1 MEKNKISRIELA
13 REIRKLFVKN
23 RNIQEYSKIDDNFLV
38 DYYFNRYDER
48 NNKSGMK
55 IDENNFNLKIFE
67 EDFKNHLLSEKK
79 LLEEEGVDTSEITK
93 IVSAF
98 SHSYSENS
106 ILEELPF
113 EKDLRIFQNIKTLY
127 LLYTDQTESKFLEY
141 KESSKYRNKIEI
153 EGILIEN
160 SIEMLYKEIVKL
172 IQDGKIS
179 KNNTVLDTTLGFKE
193 IGIVFYRISV
203 EKQIKSINW
212 RETMLPNYKPV
223 DNNKNEFIKGKGQG
237 PRMSL
242 VTKLNLMKEPLE
254 ESNRIY
260 RKINENILK
269 VNCKA
274 VSDLYEVVG
283 IDDLRFFYEEIG
295 KLFNFFKMLE
305 YNEDIENFYSD
316 LNEALKKIFKYKFL
330 SENIS
335 RLREYV
341 KYLARVIY
349 RVESDCIN
357 MKWLKFSN
365 NIFGITENEIKKE
378 KDEKIERNVEDKELD
393 DDEIKRIK
401 EKKAEWENI
410 DFYSDE
416 DDEGKDALELEKS
429 IDMVDYFFYFLLKQA
444 IFEKISN
451 YHLKNILE
459 EYYKKEEIIQ
469 EIIEIKDSLEISEDE
484 KIKLIKNI
492 LFEELTEEY
501 ELEEFE
507 IPDLADKNVGLLKYK
522 GGILDIP
529 FENEGKLEM
538 LKINFKEESFIRRK
552 DKRNE
557 FYISKIEDKIKLNKK
572 IEIEMRLE
580 EILDKNNRGEIILP
594 FKISEKSDIVEIQN
608 EKIVMKSDRKTK
620 LKNIFF
626 NNSDSIINA
635 PIVELFKNIEKNKF
649 EISKEDL
656 EIKFGIKDQKVTKV
670 KDIIFG
676 INQII
681 RRKIE
686 EKFPETEE
694 IEDFI
699 IYENGLKI
707 NLKYR

>member
-1 MEKNKISRIELA
+1 MGKNKISRIELA

-67 EDFKNHLLSEKK
+67 EDFKNHLSNEKK
-79 LLEEEGVDTSEITK
+79 LLEEDGVDTSEITK

-113 EKDLRIFQNIKTLY
+113 EKDLRIFPNIKTLY

-141 KESSKYRNKIEI
+141 KEASKYRDKIKI

-223 DNNKNEFIKGKGQG
+223 DDNKNEFVKGKGQG

-305 YNEDIENFYSD
+305 YSEDIKNFYSD

-341 KYLARVIY
+341 KYLLRVIY
-349 RVESDCIN
+349 RVKSDCIDI
-357 MKWLKFSN
+357 KWLKFSN
-365 NIFGITENEIKKE
+365 NIFGITENEIKRE
-378 KDEKIERNVEDKELD
+378 KDEKIEIGVVGKKLD
-393 DDEIKRIK
+393 DDEIKKIRESDESLK
-401 EKKAEWENI
+401 NI
-410 DFYSDE
+410 DFNSDRDDE
-416 DDEGKDALELEKS
+416 DENDQGLEKN
-429 IDMVDYFFYFLLKQA
+429 IDMVDYFLYLLLKQA

-451 YHLKNILE
+451 YHLKSILE
-459 EYYKKEEIIQ
+459 EYYEEEMIQ
-469 EIIEIKDSLEISEDE
+469 EIIGVRDSVDISEDE

-492 LFEELTEEY
+492 LFEEFTEEY
-501 ELEEFE
+501 ELEELE

-522 GGILDIP
+522 GGTLDIP
-529 FENEGKLEM
+529 FEDEGKLEI
-538 LKINFKEESFIRRK
+538 LKINFKEEYFIRKR
-552 DKRNE
+552 DKRQE
-557 FYISKIEDKIKLNKK
+557 FDISKVENKIKLNKK
-572 IEIEMRLE
+572 IEIKMKLE
-580 EILDKNNRGEIILP
+580 EILDKNNKDEIKFP

-608 EKIVMKSDRKTK
+608 GKIVTKSDRKTK
-620 LKNIFF
+620 VKNIFF
-626 NNSDSIINA
+626 NNSDSIINI

-649 EISKEDL
+649 EISKKDL
-656 EIKFGIKDQKVTKV
+656 EYKFGIKDQKVTKV

-686 EKFPETEE
+686 EKYPKKDD

>member
-48 NNKSGMK
+48 NNKLGMK

-67 EDFKNHLLSEKK
+67 EDFKNHLSNEKK
-79 LLEEEGVDTSEITK
+79 LLEEEGVDTSEIRK

-113 EKDLRIFQNIKTLY
+113 EKDLRIFPNIKTLY

-141 KESSKYRNKIEI
+141 KESSKYRDKIKI

-223 DNNKNEFIKGKGQG
+223 DDNKNEFIKGKGQG

-349 RVESDCIN
+349 RVESDYIDI
-357 MKWLKFSN
+357 KWLKFSN
-365 NIFGITENEIKKE
+365 NIFGITENEIKRE
-378 KDEKIERNVEDKELD
+378 KDEKIEIGAVGKKLD
-393 DDEIKRIK
+393 DDEIKKIRESDK
-401 EKKAEWENI
+401 SLKNI
-410 DFYSDE
+410 DFNSNKNDE
-416 DDEGKDALELEKS
+416 DENDQGLEKN
-429 IDMVDYFFYFLLKQA
+429 IDMVDYFLYLLLKQA

-451 YHLKNILE
+451 YHLKSILE
-459 EYYKKEEIIQ
+459 EYYEEEMIQ
-469 EIIEIKDSLEISEDE
+469 EIIGVRDSVDISEDE
-484 KIKLIKNI
+484 KIKLIKNV
-492 LFEELTEEY
+492 LFEEFTEEY
-501 ELEEFE
+501 ELEELE

-529 FENEGKLEM
+529 FEDEGKLEI
-538 LKINFKEESFIRRK
+538 LKINFKEEYFIRKR
-552 DKRNE
+552 DKRQE
-557 FYISKIEDKIKLNKK
+557 FDISKVENRIKLNKK
-572 IEIEMRLE
+572 IEIKMKLE
-580 EILDKNNRGEIILP
+580 EILDKNNKDEINFP

-608 EKIVMKSDRKTK
+608 GKIVTKSDRKTK
-620 LKNIFF
+620 VKNIFF
-626 NNSDSIINA
+626 NNSDSIINV

-649 EISKEDL
+649 EISKKDL
-656 EIKFGIKDQKVTKV
+656 EYKFGIKDQKVTKL

-686 EKFPETEE
+686 EKYPKKADV
-694 IEDFI
+694 EDFI

>member
-67 EDFKNHLLSEKK
+67 EDFKNHLSNEKK
-79 LLEEEGVDTSEITK
+79 LLEEDGVDTSEITK

-113 EKDLRIFQNIKTLY
+113 EKDLRIFPNIKTLY

-141 KESSKYRNKIEI
+141 KEASKYRDKIKI

-223 DNNKNEFIKGKGQG
+223 DDNKNEFVKGKGQG

-305 YNEDIENFYSD
+305 YSEDIKNFYSD

-341 KYLARVIY
+341 KYLLRVIY
-349 RVESDCIN
+349 RVKSDCIDI
-357 MKWLKFSN
+357 KWLKFSN
-365 NIFGITENEIKKE
+365 NIFGITENEIKRE
-378 KDEKIERNVEDKELD
+378 KDEKIEIGAVGKKLD
-393 DDEIKRIK
+393 DDEIKKIRESDESLK
-401 EKKAEWENI
+401 NI
-410 DFYSDE
+410 DFNSDRDDE
-416 DDEGKDALELEKS
+416 DENDQGLEKN
-429 IDMVDYFFYFLLKQA
+429 IDMVDYFLYLLLKQA

-451 YHLKNILE
+451 YHLKSILE
-459 EYYKKEEIIQ
+459 EYYEEEMIQ
-469 EIIEIKDSLEISEDE
+469 EIIGVRDSVDISEDE

-492 LFEELTEEY
+492 LFEEFTEEY
-501 ELEEFE
+501 ELEELE

-522 GGILDIP
+522 GGTLDIP
-529 FENEGKLEM
+529 FEDEGKLEI
-538 LKINFKEESFIRRK
+538 LKINFKEEYFIRKR
-552 DKRNE
+552 DKRQE
-557 FYISKIEDKIKLNKK
+557 FDISKVENKIKLNKK
-572 IEIEMRLE
+572 IEIKMKLE
-580 EILDKNNRGEIILP
+580 EILDKNNKDEIKFP

-608 EKIVMKSDRKTK
+608 GKIVTKSDRKTK
-620 LKNIFF
+620 VKNIFF
-626 NNSDSIINA
+626 NNSDSIINI

-649 EISKEDL
+649 EISKKDL
-656 EIKFGIKDQKVTKV
+656 EYKFGIKDQKVTKV

-686 EKFPETEE
+686 EKYPKKDD

>member
-67 EDFKNHLLSEKK
+67 EDFKNHLSNEKK
-79 LLEEEGVDTSEITK
+79 LLEENGVDTSEITK

-113 EKDLRIFQNIKTLY
+113 EKDLRIFPNIKTLY

-141 KESSKYRNKIEI
+141 KKSSKYRDKIEI

-160 SIEMLYKEIVKL
+160 SIEMLYKKIVKL

-223 DNNKNEFIKGKGQG
+223 DDNKNEFIKGKGQG

-305 YNEDIENFYSD
+305 YSEDIENFYSD

-341 KYLARVIY
+341 KYLARIIY
-349 RVESDCIN
+349 RVESDYIDI
-357 MKWLKFSN
+357 KWLKFSN
-365 NIFGITENEIKKE
+365 NIFGITENEIRRE
-378 KDEKIERNVEDKELD
+378 KDEKIEIGAVGKKLD
-393 DDEIKRIK
+393 DDEIKKIRESDK
-401 EKKAEWENI
+401 SLKNI
-410 DFYSDE
+410 DFNSNKNDE
-416 DDEGKDALELEKS
+416 DENDQGLEKN
-429 IDMVDYFFYFLLKQA
+429 IDMVDYFLYLLLKQA

-451 YHLKNILE
+451 YHLKNTLE
-459 EYYKKEEIIQ
+459 EYYEEEMIQ
-469 EIIEIKDSLEISEDE
+469 EIIEIKDSVDISEDE
-484 KIKLIKNI
+484 KIKLIKNV
-492 LFEELTEEY
+492 LFEEFTEEY

-529 FENEGKLEM
+529 FEDEGKLEI
-538 LKINFKEESFIRRK
+538 LKINFKEEYFIRKR
-552 DKRNE
+552 DKRQE
-557 FYISKIEDKIKLNKK
+557 FDISKVENRIKLNKK
-572 IEIEMRLE
+572 IEIKMKLE
-580 EILDKNNRGEIILP
+580 EIFDKNNKDEVKFP

-608 EKIVMKSDRKTK
+608 GKIVTKSDRKTK
-620 LKNIFF
+620 VKNIFF
-626 NNSDSIINA
+626 NNSDSIINV

-649 EISKEDL
+649 EISKKDL
-656 EIKFGIKDQKVTKV
+656 EYKFGIKDQKVTKL
-670 KDIIFG
+670 KDIISG

-686 EKFPETEE
+686 KKYPKKDD

>member
-67 EDFKNHLLSEKK
+67 EDFKNHLSNEKK
-79 LLEEEGVDTSEITK
+79 LLEEDGVDTSEITK

-113 EKDLRIFQNIKTLY
+113 EKDLRIFPNIKALY

-141 KESSKYRNKIEI
+141 KEASKYRDKIKI

-223 DNNKNEFIKGKGQG
+223 DDNKNEFIKGKGQG

-305 YNEDIENFYSD
+305 YSEDIENFYSD

-341 KYLARVIY
+341 KYLLRVIY
-349 RVESDCIN
+349 RVKSDCIDI
-357 MKWLKFSN
+357 KWLKFSN
-365 NIFGITENEIKKE
+365 NIFGITENEIKRE
-378 KDEKIERNVEDKELD
+378 KDEKIEIRVVGKKLD
-393 DDEIKRIK
+393 DDEIKKIRESDESLK
-401 EKKAEWENI
+401 NI
-410 DFYSDE
+410 DFNSDRDDE
-416 DDEGKDALELEKS
+416 DENDQGLEKN
-429 IDMVDYFFYFLLKQA
+429 IDMVDYFLYLLLKQA

-451 YHLKNILE
+451 YHLKSILE
-459 EYYKKEEIIQ
+459 EYYEEEMIQ
-469 EIIEIKDSLEISEDE
+469 EIIGVRDSVDISEDE

-492 LFEELTEEY
+492 LFEEFTEEY
-501 ELEEFE
+501 ELEELE

-522 GGILDIP
+522 GGTLDIP
-529 FENEGKLEM
+529 FEDEGKLEI
-538 LKINFKEESFIRRK
+538 LKINFKEEYFIRKR
-552 DKRNE
+552 DKRQE
-557 FYISKIEDKIKLNKK
+557 FDISKVENRIKLNKK
-572 IEIEMRLE
+572 IEIKMKLE
-580 EILDKNNRGEIILP
+580 EILDKNNKDEIKFP

-608 EKIVMKSDRKTK
+608 GKIVTKSDRKTK
-620 LKNIFF
+620 VKNIFF
-626 NNSDSIINA
+626 NNSDSIINV

-649 EISKEDL
+649 EISKKDL
-656 EIKFGIKDQKVTKV
+656 EYKFGIKDQKVTKV

-686 EKFPETEE
+686 EKYPKKDD

>member
-67 EDFKNHLLSEKK
+67 EDFKNHLSNEKK
-79 LLEEEGVDTSEITK
+79 LLEEDGVDTSEITK

-113 EKDLRIFQNIKTLY
+113 EKDLRIFPNIKTLY

-141 KESSKYRNKIEI
+141 KEASKYRDKIKI

-223 DNNKNEFIKGKGQG
+223 DDNKNEFIKGKGQG

-341 KYLARVIY
+341 KYLLRVIY
-349 RVESDCIN
+349 RVKSDCID

-378 KDEKIERNVEDKELD
+378 KDEKIEIGAVGKKLD
-393 DDEIKRIK
+393 DDEIKKIRESDK
-401 EKKAEWENI
+401 SLKNI
-410 DFYSDE
+410 DFNSNKNDE
-416 DDEGKDALELEKS
+416 DENDQGLEKN
-429 IDMVDYFFYFLLKQA
+429 IDMVDYFLYLLLKQA

-451 YHLKNILE
+451 YHLKSILK
-459 EYYKKEEIIQ
+459 EYYEEEKIQ
-469 EIIEIKDSLEISEDE
+469 EIIEIKDLVDISEDE
-484 KIKLIKNI
+484 KIKLIKNV
-492 LFEELTEEY
+492 LFEEFTEEY
-501 ELEEFE
+501 ELEELE

-529 FENEGKLEM
+529 FEDEGKLEI
-538 LKINFKEESFIRRK
+538 LKINFKEEYFIRKR
-552 DKRNE
+552 DKRQE
-557 FYISKIEDKIKLNKK
+557 FDISKVENRIKLNKK
-572 IEIEMRLE
+572 IEIKMKLE
-580 EILDKNNRGEIILP
+580 EILDKNNKDEINFP

-608 EKIVMKSDRKTK
+608 GKIVTKSDRKTK
-620 LKNIFF
+620 VKNIFF
-626 NNSDSIINA
+626 NNSDSIINV

-649 EISKEDL
+649 EISKKDL
-656 EIKFGIKDQKVTKV
+656 EYKFGIKDQKVTKL

-686 EKFPETEE
+686 EKYPKKADV
-694 IEDFI
+694 EDFI

>member
-67 EDFKNHLLSEKK
+67 EDFKNHLSNEKK
-79 LLEEEGVDTSEITK
+79 LLEEDGVDTSEITK

-113 EKDLRIFQNIKTLY
+113 EKDLRIFPNIKTLY

-141 KESSKYRNKIEI
+141 KEASKYRDKIKI

-223 DNNKNEFIKGKGQG
+223 DDNKNEFVKGKGQG

-305 YNEDIENFYSD
+305 YSEDIENFYSD

-341 KYLARVIY
+341 KYLLRVIY
-349 RVESDCIN
+349 RVKSDCIDI
-357 MKWLKFSN
+357 KWLKFSN
-365 NIFGITENEIKKE
+365 NIFGITENEIKRE
-378 KDEKIERNVEDKELD
+378 KDEKIEIGVVGKKLD
-393 DDEIKRIK
+393 DDEIKKIRESDESLK
-401 EKKAEWENI
+401 NI
-410 DFYSDE
+410 DFNSDRDDE
-416 DDEGKDALELEKS
+416 DENDQGLEKN
-429 IDMVDYFFYFLLKQA
+429 IDMVDYFLYLLLKQA

-451 YHLKNILE
+451 YHLKSILE
-459 EYYKKEEIIQ
+459 EYYEEEMIQ
-469 EIIEIKDSLEISEDE
+469 EIIGVRDSVDISEDE

-492 LFEELTEEY
+492 LFEEFTEEY
-501 ELEEFE
+501 ELEELE

-529 FENEGKLEM
+529 FEDEGKLEI
-538 LKINFKEESFIRRK
+538 LKINFKEEYFIRKR
-552 DKRNE
+552 DKRQE
-557 FYISKIEDKIKLNKK
+557 FDISKVENRIKLNKK
-572 IEIEMRLE
+572 IEIKMKLE
-580 EILDKNNRGEIILP
+580 EILDKNNKDEIKFP
-594 FKISEKSDIVEIQN
+594 FKISEKSDIVEIKN
-608 EKIVMKSDRKTK
+608 GKIVTKSDRKTK
-620 LKNIFF
+620 VKNIFF
-626 NNSDSIINA
+626 NNSDSIINV

-649 EISKEDL
+649 EISKKDL
-656 EIKFGIKDQKVTKV
+656 EYKFGIKDQKVTKL

-686 EKFPETEE
+686 EKYPKKDD

>member
-67 EDFKNHLLSEKK
+67 EDFKNHLSNEKK

-113 EKDLRIFQNIKTLY
+113 EKDLRIFPNIKTLY

-141 KESSKYRNKIEI
+141 KESSKYRDKIEI

-223 DNNKNEFIKGKGQG
+223 DDNKNEFIKGKGQG

-349 RVESDCIN
+349 RVESDYIDI
-357 MKWLKFSN
+357 KWLKFSN
-365 NIFGITENEIKKE
+365 NIFGITENEIKRE
-378 KDEKIERNVEDKELD
+378 KDEKIEIGAVGKKLD
-393 DDEIKRIK
+393 DDEIKKIRESDESLK
-401 EKKAEWENI
+401 NI
-410 DFYSDE
+410 DFNSDRDDE
-416 DDEGKDALELEKS
+416 DENDQGLEKN
-429 IDMVDYFFYFLLKQA
+429 IDMVDYFLYLLLKQA

-451 YHLKNILE
+451 YHLKSILE
-459 EYYKKEEIIQ
+459 EYYEEEKIQ
-469 EIIEIKDSLEISEDE
+469 EIIEIKDSVDISEDE
-484 KIKLIKNI
+484 KIKLIKNV
-492 LFEELTEEY
+492 LFEEFTEEY
-501 ELEEFE
+501 ELEELE

-529 FENEGKLEM
+529 FEDEGKLET
-538 LKINFKEESFIRRK
+538 LKINFKEEYFIRKR
-552 DKRNE
+552 DKRQE
-557 FYISKIEDKIKLNKK
+557 FDISKVENRIKLNKK
-572 IEIEMRLE
+572 IEIKMKLE
-580 EILDKNNRGEIILP
+580 EILDKNNKDEINFP

-608 EKIVMKSDRKTK
+608 GKIVTKSDRKTK
-620 LKNIFF
+620 VKNIFF
-626 NNSDSIINA
+626 NNSDSIINV

-649 EISKEDL
+649 EISKKDL
-656 EIKFGIKDQKVTKV
+656 EYKFGIKDQKVTKL

-686 EKFPETEE
+686 EKYPKKDN

>member
-113 EKDLRIFQNIKTLY
+113 EKDLRIFPNIKTLY

-141 KESSKYRNKIEI
+141 KESSKYRDKIEI

-223 DNNKNEFIKGKGQG
+223 DDNKNEFIKGKGQG

-349 RVESDCIN
+349 RVESDYIDI
-357 MKWLKFSN
+357 KWLKFSN
-365 NIFGITENEIKKE
+365 NIFGITENEIKRE
-378 KDEKIERNVEDKELD
+378 KDEKIEIGAVGKKLD
-393 DDEIKRIK
+393 DDEIKKIRESDK
-401 EKKAEWENI
+401 SLKNI
-410 DFYSDE
+410 DFNSNKNDE
-416 DDEGKDALELEKS
+416 DENDQGLEKN
-429 IDMVDYFFYFLLKQA
+429 IDMVDYFLYLLLKQA

-459 EYYKKEEIIQ
+459 EYYEEEMIQ
-469 EIIEIKDSLEISEDE
+469 EIIEIKDLVDISEDE
-484 KIKLIKNI
+484 KIKLIKNV
-492 LFEELTEEY
+492 LFEEFTEEY
-501 ELEEFE
+501 ELEELE

-529 FENEGKLEM
+529 FEDEGKLEI
-538 LKINFKEESFIRRK
+538 LKINFKEEYFIRKR
-552 DKRNE
+552 DKRQE
-557 FYISKIEDKIKLNKK
+557 FDISKVENRIKLNKK
-572 IEIEMRLE
+572 IEIKMKLE
-580 EILDKNNRGEIILP
+580 EILDKNNKDEINFP

-608 EKIVMKSDRKTK
+608 GKIVTKSDRKTK
-620 LKNIFF
+620 VKNIFF
-626 NNSDSIINA
+626 NNSDSIINV
-635 PIVELFKNIEKNKF
+635 PMVELFKNIEKNKF

>member
-67 EDFKNHLLSEKK
+67 EDFKNHLSNEKK
-79 LLEEEGVDTSEITK
+79 LLEEDGVDTSEITK

-113 EKDLRIFQNIKTLY
+113 EKDLRIFPNIKTLY

-141 KESSKYRNKIEI
+141 KEASKYRDKIKI

-283 IDDLRFFYEEIG
+283 IDDLKFFYEEIG

-305 YNEDIENFYSD
+305 YSEDIENFYSD

-335 RLREYV
+335 RLREYI
-341 KYLARVIY
+341 KYLLRIVY
-349 RVESDCIN
+349 RVKNDNIN
-357 MKWLKFSN
+357 WIKFSK
-365 NIFGITENEIKKE
+365 NIFGITENEIINDEEE
-378 KDEKIERNVEDKELD
+378 KAKRVIERKRKETSDLDLNYEDYEIE
-393 DDEIKRIK
+393 DEEI
-401 EKKAEWENI
+401 
-410 DFYSDE
+410 
-416 DDEGKDALELEKS
+416 S
-429 IDMVDYFFYFLLKQA
+429 IDGLDYFFYLLLKQA
-444 IFEKISN
+444 VFEKVSSYYLEN
-451 YHLKNILE
+451 VKNILKDYYE
-459 EYYKKEEIIQ
+459 EEQVQKIIS
-469 EIIEIKDSLEISEDE
+469 IINSKDKSVNV
-484 KIKLIKNI
+484 KNKLIKNI
-492 LFEELTEEY
+492 LFDEFSVEY
-501 ELEEFE
+501 ELKEFE
-507 IPDLADKNVGLLKYK
+507 IPDLADMNIGLIRYK

-529 FENEGKLEM
+529 FENEGKEDLV
-538 LKINFKEESFIRRK
+538 KINFKEEYFIR
-552 DKRNE
+552 KRAKQEEFDISNE
-557 FYISKIEDKIKLNKK
+557 KNRIKLNKK
-572 IEIEMRLE
+572 IKVDFTLETICDKYDNNEI
-580 EILDKNNRGEIILP
+580 KLP
-594 FKISEKSDIVEIQN
+594 FRISEKSDIVEIQN
-608 EKIVMKSDRKTK
+608 KIKKVVTKTDRKTQTEK
-620 LKNIFF
+620 IFF
-626 NNSDSIINA
+626 NNSYGKVNT
-635 PIVELFKNIEKNKF
+635 PIVELFNNIEKNKF
-649 EISKEDL
+649 EISKKDMQEKFNIKNQSITKL
-656 EIKFGIKDQKVTKV
+656 KEIIT
-670 KDIIFG
+670 G
-676 INQII
+676 INQVI
-681 RRKIE
+681 RKKIE
-686 EKFPETEE
+686 EKFPEVGEV
-694 IEDFI
+694 EDFI

>member
-113 EKDLRIFQNIKTLY
+113 EKDLRIFPNIKTLY

-141 KESSKYRNKIEI
+141 KESSKYRDKIEI

-223 DNNKNEFIKGKGQG
+223 DDNKNEFVKGKGQG

-316 LNEALKKIFKYKFL
+316 LNEVLKKIFKYKFL

-341 KYLARVIY
+341 KYLLRVIY
-349 RVESDCIN
+349 RVESDCIDI
-357 MKWLKFSN
+357 KWLKFSN
-365 NIFGITENEIKKE
+365 NIFGITENEIKRE
-378 KDEKIERNVEDKELD
+378 KDEKIEIGAVGKKLD
-393 DDEIKRIK
+393 DDEIKKIRESDK
-401 EKKAEWENI
+401 SLKNI
-410 DFYSDE
+410 DFNSNKNDE
-416 DDEGKDALELEKS
+416 DENDQGLEKN
-429 IDMVDYFFYFLLKQA
+429 IDMVDYFLYLLLKQA

-451 YHLKNILE
+451 YHLKSILE
-459 EYYKKEEIIQ
+459 EYYKEEMIQ
-469 EIIEIKDSLEISEDE
+469 EIIEIKDLVDISEDE
-484 KIKLIKNI
+484 KIKLVKNV
-492 LFEELTEEY
+492 LFEEFTEEY
-501 ELEEFE
+501 ELEELE

-529 FENEGKLEM
+529 FEDEGKLEI
-538 LKINFKEESFIRRK
+538 LKINFKEEYFIRKR
-552 DKRNE
+552 DKRQE
-557 FYISKIEDKIKLNKK
+557 FDISKVENRIKLNKK
-572 IEIEMRLE
+572 IEIKMKLE
-580 EILDKNNRGEIILP
+580 EILDKNNKDEIKFP

-608 EKIVMKSDRKTK
+608 GNIVTKSDRKTK
-620 LKNIFF
+620 VKNIFF
-626 NNSDSIINA
+626 NNSDSIINV

-649 EISKEDL
+649 EISKKDL
-656 EIKFGIKDQKVTKV
+656 EYKFGIKDQKVTKL
-670 KDIIFG
+670 KDVIFG

-686 EKFPETEE
+686 EKYPKKDD

>member
-48 NNKSGMK
+48 NNKLGMK

-67 EDFKNHLLSEKK
+67 EDFKNHLSNEKK

-113 EKDLRIFQNIKTLY
+113 EKDLRIFPNIKELY
-127 LLYTDQTESKFLEY
+127 LLYTEQTKSKFLEY
-141 KESSKYRNKIEI
+141 EKASKYRNKVKI
-153 EGILIEN
+153 EGILIDTN
-160 SIEMLYKEIVKL
+160 IQILHRKVVQL

-223 DNNKNEFIKGKGQG
+223 DDNKNEFMKGKGQV
-237 PRMSL
+237 PRMRL

-305 YNEDIENFYSD
+305 YSEDIENFYSD

-335 RLREYV
+335 RLREYI
-341 KYLARVIY
+341 KYLLRIVY
-349 RVESDCIN
+349 RVKNDNIN
-357 MKWLKFSN
+357 WIKFSK
-365 NIFGITENEIKKE
+365 NIFGITENEIINDEEE
-378 KDEKIERNVEDKELD
+378 KAKRVIERKRKETSDLDLNYEDYEIE
-393 DDEIKRIK
+393 DEEI
-401 EKKAEWENI
+401 
-410 DFYSDE
+410 
-416 DDEGKDALELEKS
+416 S
-429 IDMVDYFFYFLLKQA
+429 IDGLDYFFYLLLKQA
-444 IFEKISN
+444 VFEKVSSYYLEN
-451 YHLKNILE
+451 VKNILKDYYE
-459 EYYKKEEIIQ
+459 EEQVQKIIS
-469 EIIEIKDSLEISEDE
+469 IINSKDKSVNV
-484 KIKLIKNI
+484 KNKLIKNI
-492 LFEELTEEY
+492 LFDEFSVEY
-501 ELEEFE
+501 ELKEFE
-507 IPDLADKNVGLLKYK
+507 IPDLADMNIGLIRYK

-529 FENEGKLEM
+529 FENEGKEDLV
-538 LKINFKEESFIRRK
+538 KINFKEEYFIR
-552 DKRNE
+552 KRAKQEEFDISNE
-557 FYISKIEDKIKLNKK
+557 KNRIKLNKK
-572 IEIEMRLE
+572 IKVDFTLETICDKYDNNEI
-580 EILDKNNRGEIILP
+580 KLP
-594 FKISEKSDIVEIQN
+594 FRISEKSDIVEIQN
-608 EKIVMKSDRKTK
+608 KIKKVVTKTDRKTQTEK
-620 LKNIFF
+620 IFF
-626 NNSDSIINA
+626 NNSYGKVNT
-635 PIVELFKNIEKNKF
+635 PIVELFNNIEKNKF
-649 EISKEDL
+649 EISKKDMQEKFNIKNQSITKL
-656 EIKFGIKDQKVTKV
+656 KEIIT
-670 KDIIFG
+670 G
-676 INQII
+676 INQVI
-681 RRKIE
+681 RKKIE
-686 EKFPETEE
+686 EKFPEVGEV
-694 IEDFI
+694 EDFI

>member
-67 EDFKNHLLSEKK
+67 EDFKNHLSNEKK
-79 LLEEEGVDTSEITK
+79 LLEEDGVDTSEITK

-113 EKDLRIFQNIKTLY
+113 EKDLRIFPNIKTLY

-141 KESSKYRNKIEI
+141 KESSKYRDKIEI

-223 DNNKNEFIKGKGQG
+223 DDNKNEFIKGKGQG

-349 RVESDCIN
+349 RVESDYIDI
-357 MKWLKFSN
+357 KWLKFSN
-365 NIFGITENEIKKE
+365 NIFGITENEIKRE
-378 KDEKIERNVEDKELD
+378 KDEKIEIGAVGKKLD
-393 DDEIKRIK
+393 DDEIKKIRESDK
-401 EKKAEWENI
+401 SLKNI
-410 DFYSDE
+410 DFNSNKNDE
-416 DDEGKDALELEKS
+416 DENDQGLEKN
-429 IDMVDYFFYFLLKQA
+429 IDMVDYFLYLLLKQA

-451 YHLKNILE
+451 YHLKSILE
-459 EYYKKEEIIQ
+459 EYYEEEMIQ
-469 EIIEIKDSLEISEDE
+469 EIIEIKDSIDISEDE
-484 KIKLIKNI
+484 KIKLIKNV
-492 LFEELTEEY
+492 LFEEFTEEY
-501 ELEEFE
+501 ELEELE

-529 FENEGKLEM
+529 FEDEGKLEI
-538 LKINFKEESFIRRK
+538 LKINFKEEYFIRKR
-552 DKRNE
+552 DKRQE
-557 FYISKIEDKIKLNKK
+557 FDISKVENRIKLNKK
-572 IEIEMRLE
+572 IEIKMKLE
-580 EILDKNNRGEIILP
+580 EILDKNNKDEINFP

-608 EKIVMKSDRKTK
+608 GKIVTKSDRKTK
-620 LKNIFF
+620 VKNIFF
-626 NNSDSIINA
+626 NNSDSTINV

-649 EISKEDL
+649 EISKKDL
-656 EIKFGIKDQKVTKV
+656 EYKFGIKDQKVTKL

-686 EKFPETEE
+686 EKYPKKDDV
-694 IEDFI
+694 EDFI

>member
-67 EDFKNHLLSEKK
+67 EDFKNHLSNEKK
-79 LLEEEGVDTSEITK
+79 LLEEDGVDTSEITK

-113 EKDLRIFQNIKTLY
+113 EKDLRIFPNIKTLY
-127 LLYTDQTESKFLEY
+127 LLCTDQTESKFLEY
-141 KESSKYRNKIEI
+141 KEASKYRDKIKI

-223 DNNKNEFIKGKGQG
+223 DDNKNEFVKGKGQG

-305 YNEDIENFYSD
+305 YSEDIENFYSD

-341 KYLARVIY
+341 KYLLRVIY
-349 RVESDCIN
+349 RVKSDCIDI
-357 MKWLKFSN
+357 KWLKFSN
-365 NIFGITENEIKKE
+365 NIFGITENEIKRE
-378 KDEKIERNVEDKELD
+378 KDEKIEIGVVGKKLD
-393 DDEIKRIK
+393 DDEIKKIRESDESLK
-401 EKKAEWENI
+401 NI
-410 DFYSDE
+410 DFNSDRDDE
-416 DDEGKDALELEKS
+416 DENDQGLEKN
-429 IDMVDYFFYFLLKQA
+429 IDMVDYFLYLLLKQA

-451 YHLKNILE
+451 YHLKSILE
-459 EYYKKEEIIQ
+459 EYYEEEMIQ
-469 EIIEIKDSLEISEDE
+469 EIIGVRDSVDISEDE

-492 LFEELTEEY
+492 LFEEFTEEY
-501 ELEEFE
+501 ELEELE

-529 FENEGKLEM
+529 FEDEGKLEI
-538 LKINFKEESFIRRK
+538 LKINFKEEYFIRKR
-552 DKRNE
+552 DKRQE
-557 FYISKIEDKIKLNKK
+557 FDISKVENRIKLNKK
-572 IEIEMRLE
+572 IEIKMKLE
-580 EILDKNNRGEIILP
+580 EILDKNNKDEINFP

-608 EKIVMKSDRKTK
+608 GKIVTKSDRKTK
-620 LKNIFF
+620 VKNIFF
-626 NNSDSIINA
+626 NNSDSIINV

-649 EISKEDL
+649 EISKKDL
-656 EIKFGIKDQKVTKV
+656 EYKFGIKDQKVTKL

-686 EKFPETEE
+686 EKYPKKDDV
-694 IEDFI
+694 EDFI

>member
-67 EDFKNHLLSEKK
+67 EDFKNHLSNEKK
-79 LLEEEGVDTSEITK
+79 LLEEDGVDTSEITK

-113 EKDLRIFQNIKTLY
+113 EKDLRIFPNIKTLY

-141 KESSKYRNKIEI
+141 KEASKYRDKIKI

-223 DNNKNEFIKGKGQG
+223 DDNKNEFIKGKGQG

-341 KYLARVIY
+341 KYLLRVIY
-349 RVESDCIN
+349 RVESDCIDI
-357 MKWLKFSN
+357 KWLKFSN
-365 NIFGITENEIKKE
+365 NIFGITENEIKRE
-378 KDEKIERNVEDKELD
+378 KDEKIEIGAVGKKLD
-393 DDEIKRIK
+393 DDEIKKIRESDESLK
-401 EKKAEWENI
+401 NI
-410 DFYSDE
+410 DFNSDRDDE
-416 DDEGKDALELEKS
+416 DENDQGLEKN
-429 IDMVDYFFYFLLKQA
+429 IDMVDYFLYLLLKQA

-451 YHLKNILE
+451 YHLKSILE
-459 EYYKKEEIIQ
+459 EYYEEEMIQ
-469 EIIEIKDSLEISEDE
+469 EIIGVRDSVDISEDE

-492 LFEELTEEY
+492 LFEEFTEEY
-501 ELEEFE
+501 ELEELE

-529 FENEGKLEM
+529 FEDEGKLEI
-538 LKINFKEESFIRRK
+538 LKINFKEEYFIRKR
-552 DKRNE
+552 DKRQE
-557 FYISKIEDKIKLNKK
+557 FDISKVENRIKLNKK
-572 IEIEMRLE
+572 VEIKMKLE
-580 EILDKNNRGEIILP
+580 EILDKNNKDEINFP

-608 EKIVMKSDRKTK
+608 GKIVTKSDRKTK
-620 LKNIFF
+620 VKNIFF
-626 NNSDSIINA
+626 NNSDSIINV

-649 EISKEDL
+649 EISKKDL
-656 EIKFGIKDQKVTKV
+656 EYKFGIKDQKVTKV

-686 EKFPETEE
+686 EKYPKKDD

>member
-67 EDFKNHLLSEKK
+67 EDFKNHLSNEKK
-79 LLEEEGVDTSEITK
+79 LLEEDGVDTSEITK

-98 SHSYSENS
+98 SHSYSEKS

-113 EKDLRIFQNIKTLY
+113 EKDLRIFPNIKTLY

-141 KESSKYRNKIEI
+141 KEASKYRDKIKI

-223 DNNKNEFIKGKGQG
+223 DDNKNEFIKGKGQG

-305 YNEDIENFYSD
+305 YSEDIENFYSD

-335 RLREYV
+335 RLREYI
-341 KYLARVIY
+341 KYLLRIVY
-349 RVESDCIN
+349 RVKNDNIN
-357 MKWLKFSN
+357 WIKFSK
-365 NIFGITENEIKKE
+365 NIFGITENEIINDEEE
-378 KDEKIERNVEDKELD
+378 KAKRVIERKRKETSDLDLNYEDYEIE
-393 DDEIKRIK
+393 DEEI
-401 EKKAEWENI
+401 
-410 DFYSDE
+410 
-416 DDEGKDALELEKS
+416 S
-429 IDMVDYFFYFLLKQA
+429 IDGLDYFFYLLLKQA
-444 IFEKISN
+444 VFEKVSSYYLEN
-451 YHLKNILE
+451 VKNILKDYYE
-459 EYYKKEEIIQ
+459 EEQVQKIIS
-469 EIIEIKDSLEISEDE
+469 IINSKDKSVNV
-484 KIKLIKNI
+484 KNKLIKNI
-492 LFEELTEEY
+492 LFDEFSVEY
-501 ELEEFE
+501 ELKEFE
-507 IPDLADKNVGLLKYK
+507 IPDLADMNIGLIRYK

-529 FENEGKLEM
+529 FENEGKEDLV
-538 LKINFKEESFIRRK
+538 KINFKEEYFIR
-552 DKRNE
+552 KRAKQEEFDISNE
-557 FYISKIEDKIKLNKK
+557 KNRIKLNKK
-572 IEIEMRLE
+572 IKVDFTLETICDKYDNNEI
-580 EILDKNNRGEIILP
+580 KLP
-594 FKISEKSDIVEIQN
+594 FRISEKSDIVEIQN
-608 EKIVMKSDRKTK
+608 KIKKVVTKTDRKTQTEK
-620 LKNIFF
+620 IFF
-626 NNSDSIINA
+626 NNSYGKVNT
-635 PIVELFKNIEKNKF
+635 PIVELFNNIEKNKF
-649 EISKEDL
+649 EISKKDMQEKFNIKNQSITKL
-656 EIKFGIKDQKVTKV
+656 KEIIT
-670 KDIIFG
+670 G
-676 INQII
+676 INQVI
-681 RRKIE
+681 RKKIE
-686 EKFPETEE
+686 EKFPEVGEV
-694 IEDFI
+694 EDFI

>member
-48 NNKSGMK
+48 NNKLGMK

-67 EDFKNHLLSEKK
+67 EDFKNHLSNEKK

-113 EKDLRIFQNIKTLY
+113 EKDLRIFPNIKTLY

-141 KESSKYRNKIEI
+141 KEASKYRDKIKI

-223 DNNKNEFIKGKGQG
+223 DDNKNEFIKEKGQG

-349 RVESDCIN
+349 RVESDCIDI
-357 MKWLKFSN
+357 KWLKFSN
-365 NIFGITENEIKKE
+365 NIFGITENEIKRE
-378 KDEKIERNVEDKELD
+378 KDEKIEIGVVGKKLD
-393 DDEIKRIK
+393 DDEIKKIRESDESLK
-401 EKKAEWENI
+401 NI
-410 DFYSDE
+410 DFNSDRDDE
-416 DDEGKDALELEKS
+416 DENDQGLEKN
-429 IDMVDYFFYFLLKQA
+429 IDMVDYFLYLLLKQA

-451 YHLKNILE
+451 YHLKSILE
-459 EYYKKEEIIQ
+459 EYYEEEMIQ
-469 EIIEIKDSLEISEDE
+469 EIIGVRDSVDISEDE
-484 KIKLIKNI
+484 KIKLIKNV
-492 LFEELTEEY
+492 LFEEFTEEY
-501 ELEEFE
+501 ELEELE

-529 FENEGKLEM
+529 FEDEGKLEI
-538 LKINFKEESFIRRK
+538 LKINFKEEYFIRKR
-552 DKRNE
+552 DKRQE
-557 FYISKIEDKIKLNKK
+557 FDISKVENRIKLNKK
-572 IEIEMRLE
+572 IEIKMKLE
-580 EILDKNNRGEIILP
+580 EILDKNNKDEINFP

-608 EKIVMKSDRKTK
+608 GKIVTKSDRKTK
-620 LKNIFF
+620 VKNIFF
-626 NNSDSIINA
+626 NNSDSIINV

-649 EISKEDL
+649 EISKKDL
-656 EIKFGIKDQKVTKV
+656 EYKFGIKDQKVTKL

-686 EKFPETEE
+686 EKYPKKDDV
-694 IEDFI
+694 EDFI

>member
-38 DYYFNRYDER
+38 DYYFNRCDER
-48 NNKSGMK
+48 NNKLGMK

-67 EDFKNHLLSEKK
+67 EDFKNHLSNEKK

-113 EKDLRIFQNIKTLY
+113 EKDLRIFPNIKTLY

-141 KESSKYRNKIEI
+141 KESSKYRDKIEI

-223 DNNKNEFIKGKGQG
+223 DDNKNKFIKGKGQG

-305 YNEDIENFYSD
+305 YSEDIENFYSD

-349 RVESDCIN
+349 RVESDYIDI
-357 MKWLKFSN
+357 KWLKFSN

-378 KDEKIERNVEDKELD
+378 KDEKIEIGAVGKKLD
-393 DDEIKRIK
+393 DDEIKKIRESDK
-401 EKKAEWENI
+401 SLKNI
-410 DFYSDE
+410 DFNSNKNDE
-416 DDEGKDALELEKS
+416 DENDQGLEKN
-429 IDMVDYFFYFLLKQA
+429 IDMVDYFLYLLLKQA

-451 YHLKNILE
+451 YHLKSILE
-459 EYYKKEEIIQ
+459 EYYEEEMIQ
-469 EIIEIKDSLEISEDE
+469 EIIGVRDSVDISEDE

-492 LFEELTEEY
+492 LFEEFTEEY
-501 ELEEFE
+501 ELEELE

-529 FENEGKLEM
+529 FEDEGKLEI
-538 LKINFKEESFIRRK
+538 LKINFKEEYFIRKR
-552 DKRNE
+552 DKRQE
-557 FYISKIEDKIKLNKK
+557 FDISKVENRIKLNKK
-572 IEIEMRLE
+572 IEIKMKLE
-580 EILDKNNRGEIILP
+580 EILDKNNKDEINFP

-608 EKIVMKSDRKTK
+608 GKIVTKSDRKTK
-620 LKNIFF
+620 VKNIFF
-626 NNSDSIINA
+626 NNSDSIINV

-649 EISKEDL
+649 EISKKDL
-656 EIKFGIKDQKVTKV
+656 EYKFGIKDQKVTKV

-686 EKFPETEE
+686 EKYPKKDD

>member
-1 MEKNKISRIELA
+1 VEKNKISRIELA

-38 DYYFNRYDER
+38 DYYFNRCDER
-48 NNKSGMK
+48 NNKLGMK

-67 EDFKNHLLSEKK
+67 EDFKNHLSNEKK

-113 EKDLRIFQNIKTLY
+113 EKDLRIFPNIKTLY

-141 KESSKYRNKIEI
+141 KESSKYRDKIEI

-223 DNNKNEFIKGKGQG
+223 DDNKNEFIKGKGQG

-316 LNEALKKIFKYKFL
+316 LNEVLKKIFKYKFL

-349 RVESDCIN
+349 RVESDYIDI
-357 MKWLKFSN
+357 KWLKFSN

-378 KDEKIERNVEDKELD
+378 KDEKIEIGAVGKKLD
-393 DDEIKRIK
+393 DDEIKKIRESDK
-401 EKKAEWENI
+401 SLKNI
-410 DFYSDE
+410 DFNSNKNDE
-416 DDEGKDALELEKS
+416 DENDQGLEKN
-429 IDMVDYFFYFLLKQA
+429 IDMVDYFLYLLLKQA

-451 YHLKNILE
+451 YHLKSILE
-459 EYYKKEEIIQ
+459 EYYEEEMIQ
-469 EIIEIKDSLEISEDE
+469 EIIGVRDSVDISEDE

-572 IEIEMRLE
+572 IEIGMRLE
-580 EILDKNNRGEIILP
+580 EILDKNNKDEIKFP

-608 EKIVMKSDRKTK
+608 GKIVTKSDRKTK

-635 PIVELFKNIEKNKF
+635 PIVELFKNIEKNEF

-686 EKFPETEE
+686 EKFPEIEE

>member
-23 RNIQEYSKIDDNFLV
+23 RNIQEYSKIDDNYLV

-67 EDFKNHLLSEKK
+67 EDFKNHLSNEKK
-79 LLEEEGVDTSEITK
+79 LLEEDGVDASEITK

-113 EKDLRIFQNIKTLY
+113 EKDLRIFPNIKTLY

-141 KESSKYRNKIEI
+141 KEASKYRDKIKI

-223 DNNKNEFIKGKGQG
+223 DDNKNEFVKGKGQG

-305 YNEDIENFYSD
+305 YSEDIENFYSD

-341 KYLARVIY
+341 KYLLRVIY
-349 RVESDCIN
+349 RVKSDCIDI
-357 MKWLKFSN
+357 KWLKFSN
-365 NIFGITENEIKKE
+365 NIFGITENEIKRE
-378 KDEKIERNVEDKELD
+378 KDEKIEIGVVGKKLD
-393 DDEIKRIK
+393 DDEIKKIRESDESLK
-401 EKKAEWENI
+401 NI
-410 DFYSDE
+410 DFNSDRDDE
-416 DDEGKDALELEKS
+416 DENDQGLEKN
-429 IDMVDYFFYFLLKQA
+429 IDMVDYFLYLLLKQA

-451 YHLKNILE
+451 YHLKSILE
-459 EYYKKEEIIQ
+459 EYYEEEMIQ
-469 EIIEIKDSLEISEDE
+469 EIIGVRDSVDISEDE

-492 LFEELTEEY
+492 LFEEFTEEY
-501 ELEEFE
+501 ELEELE

-529 FENEGKLEM
+529 FEDEGKLEI
-538 LKINFKEESFIRRK
+538 LKINFKEEYFIRKR
-552 DKRNE
+552 DKRQE
-557 FYISKIEDKIKLNKK
+557 FDISKVENSIKLNKK
-572 IEIEMRLE
+572 IEIKMKLE
-580 EILDKNNRGEIILP
+580 EILDKNNKDKITFP

-608 EKIVMKSDRKTK
+608 GKIVTKSDRKTK
-620 LKNIFF
+620 VKNIFF
-626 NNSDSIINA
+626 NNSDSIINV

-649 EISKEDL
+649 EISKKDL
-656 EIKFGIKDQKVTKV
+656 EYKFGIKDQKVTKL

-686 EKFPETEE
+686 EKYPKKDD

>member
-113 EKDLRIFQNIKTLY
+113 EKDLRIFPNIKTLY

-141 KESSKYRNKIEI
+141 KESSKYRDKIEI

-223 DNNKNEFIKGKGQG
+223 DDNKNEFIKGKGQG

-349 RVESDCIN
+349 RVESDYIDI
-357 MKWLKFSN
+357 KWLKFSN
-365 NIFGITENEIKKE
+365 NIFGITENEIKRE
-378 KDEKIERNVEDKELD
+378 KDEKIEIGAVGKKLD
-393 DDEIKRIK
+393 DDEIKKIRESDK
-401 EKKAEWENI
+401 SLKNI
-410 DFYSDE
+410 DFNSNKNDE
-416 DDEGKDALELEKS
+416 DENDQGLEKN
-429 IDMVDYFFYFLLKQA
+429 IDMVDYFLYLLLKQA

-459 EYYKKEEIIQ
+459 EYYEEEMIQ
-469 EIIEIKDSLEISEDE
+469 EIIEIKDLVDISEDE
-484 KIKLIKNI
+484 KIKLIKNV
-492 LFEELTEEY
+492 LFEEFTEEY
-501 ELEEFE
+501 ELEELE

-529 FENEGKLEM
+529 FEDEGKLEI
-538 LKINFKEESFIRRK
+538 LKINFKEEYFIRKR
-552 DKRNE
+552 DKRQE
-557 FYISKIEDKIKLNKK
+557 FDISKVENRIKLNKK
-572 IEIEMRLE
+572 IEIKMKLE
-580 EILDKNNRGEIILP
+580 EILDKNNKDEINFP

-608 EKIVMKSDRKTK
+608 GKIVTKSDRKTK
-620 LKNIFF
+620 VKNIFF
-626 NNSDSIINA
+626 NNSDSIINV

-649 EISKEDL
+649 EISKKDL
-656 EIKFGIKDQKVTKV
+656 EYKFGIKDQKVTKL

-686 EKFPETEE
+686 EKYLKKDD

>member
-67 EDFKNHLLSEKK
+67 EDFKNHLSNEKK
-79 LLEEEGVDTSEITK
+79 LLEEDGVDTSEITK

-113 EKDLRIFQNIKTLY
+113 EKDLRIFPNIKTLY

-141 KESSKYRNKIEI
+141 KESSKYRDKIEI

-223 DNNKNEFIKGKGQG
+223 DDNKNEFIKGKGQG

-283 IDDLRFFYEEIG
+283 IDDLKFFYEEIG

-305 YNEDIENFYSD
+305 YSEDIENFYSD

-335 RLREYV
+335 RLREYI
-341 KYLARVIY
+341 KYLLKIVY
-349 RVESDCIN
+349 RVKNNNIN
-357 MKWLKFSN
+357 WIKFSK
-365 NIFGITENEIKKE
+365 NIFGITENEIINDEEE
-378 KDEKIERNVEDKELD
+378 KAKRAIERKRKENSHLNLNYEDY
-393 DDEIKRIK
+393 EIDNEEI
-401 EKKAEWENI
+401 
-410 DFYSDE
+410 
-416 DDEGKDALELEKS
+416 S
-429 IDMVDYFFYFLLKQA
+429 IDGPDYFFYLLLKQA
-444 IFEKISN
+444 IFENVSN
-451 YHLKNILE
+451 YYLKKIVIDTFGEKSKETENVIRIINSKD
-459 EYYKKEEIIQ
+459 KKT
-469 EIIEIKDSLEISEDE
+469 KE
-484 KIKLIKNI
+484 KIEQIKGI
-492 LFEELTEEY
+492 LFDEFSVEY
-501 ELEEFE
+501 ELKEFE
-507 IPDLADKNVGLLKYK
+507 IPDLADMNIGLIRYK
-522 GGILDIP
+522 GGVLDIP
-529 FENEGKLEM
+529 FENEGKEELV
-538 LKINFKEESFIRRK
+538 KINFKEESFIRKRAKQEEFDISNEKDRK
-552 DKRNE
+552 KLDK
-557 FYISKIEDKIKLNKK
+557 KIKVDFT
-572 IEIEMRLE
+572 LE
-580 EILDKNNRGEIILP
+580 TICDRYDNNEVKLP

-608 EKIVMKSDRKTK
+608 KIKKVVTKTDRKTQTEK
-620 LKNIFF
+620 IFF
-626 NNSDSIINA
+626 NNSDGKVNT
-635 PIVELFKNIEKNKF
+635 PIVELFNNIEKNKF
-649 EISKEDL
+649 EISKKDMQERFNIKNQSITKL
-656 EIKFGIKDQKVTKV
+656 KEIIT
-670 KDIIFG
+670 G
-676 INQII
+676 INQVI
-681 RRKIE
+681 RRKIQ
-686 EKFPETEE
+686 EKFPEVEE

>member
-67 EDFKNHLLSEKK
+67 EDFKNHLSNEKK
-79 LLEEEGVDTSEITK
+79 LLEEDGVDTSEITK

-141 KESSKYRNKIEI
+141 KESSKYRDKIEI

-223 DNNKNEFIKGKGQG
+223 DDNKNEFIKGKGQG

-305 YNEDIENFYSD
+305 YSEDIENFYSD

-341 KYLARVIY
+341 KYLLRVIY
-349 RVESDCIN
+349 RVKSDCIDI
-357 MKWLKFSN
+357 KWLKFSN
-365 NIFGITENEIKKE
+365 NIFGITENEIKRE
-378 KDEKIERNVEDKELD
+378 KDEKIEIGVVGKKLD
-393 DDEIKRIK
+393 DDEIKKIRESDESLK
-401 EKKAEWENI
+401 NI
-410 DFYSDE
+410 DFNSDRDDE
-416 DDEGKDALELEKS
+416 DENDQGLEKN
-429 IDMVDYFFYFLLKQA
+429 IDMVDYFLYLLLKQA

-451 YHLKNILE
+451 YHLKSILE
-459 EYYKKEEIIQ
+459 EYYEEEMIQ
-469 EIIEIKDSLEISEDE
+469 EIIEIKDLVDISEDE
-484 KIKLIKNI
+484 KIKLVKNV
-492 LFEELTEEY
+492 LFEEFTEEY
-501 ELEEFE
+501 ELEELE

-522 GGILDIP
+522 GGTLDIP
-529 FENEGKLEM
+529 FEDEGKLEI
-538 LKINFKEESFIRRK
+538 LKINFKEEYFIRKR
-552 DKRNE
+552 DKRQE
-557 FYISKIEDKIKLNKK
+557 FDISKVENRIKLNKK
-572 IEIEMRLE
+572 IEIKMKLE
-580 EILDKNNRGEIILP
+580 EILDKNNKDEIKFP

-608 EKIVMKSDRKTK
+608 GKIVTKSDRKTK
-620 LKNIFF
+620 VKNIFF
-626 NNSDSIINA
+626 NNSDSIINV

-649 EISKEDL
+649 EISKKDL
-656 EIKFGIKDQKVTKV
+656 EYKFGIKDQKVTKL

-681 RRKIE
+681 KRKIE
-686 EKFPETEE
+686 EKYPKKNN

>member
-67 EDFKNHLLSEKK
+67 EDFKNHLSNEKK
-79 LLEEEGVDTSEITK
+79 LLEEDGVDTSEITK

-113 EKDLRIFQNIKTLY
+113 EKDLRIFPNIKTLY

-141 KESSKYRNKIEI
+141 KESSKYRDKIEI

-223 DNNKNEFIKGKGQG
+223 DDNKNEFIKGKGQG

-305 YNEDIENFYSD
+305 YSEDIENFYSD

-335 RLREYV
+335 RLREYI
-341 KYLARVIY
+341 KYLLRIVY
-349 RVESDCIN
+349 RVKNDNIN
-357 MKWLKFSN
+357 WIKFSK
-365 NIFGITENEIKKE
+365 NIFGITENEIINDEEE
-378 KDEKIERNVEDKELD
+378 KAKRVIERKRKETSDLDLNYEDYEIE
-393 DDEIKRIK
+393 DEEI
-401 EKKAEWENI
+401 
-410 DFYSDE
+410 
-416 DDEGKDALELEKS
+416 S
-429 IDMVDYFFYFLLKQA
+429 IDGLDYFFYLLLKQA
-444 IFEKISN
+444 VFEKVSSYYLEN
-451 YHLKNILE
+451 VKNILKDYYE
-459 EYYKKEEIIQ
+459 EEQVQKIIS
-469 EIIEIKDSLEISEDE
+469 IINSKDKSVNV
-484 KIKLIKNI
+484 KNKLIKNI
-492 LFEELTEEY
+492 LFDEFSVEY
-501 ELEEFE
+501 ELKEFE
-507 IPDLADKNVGLLKYK
+507 IPDLADMNIGLIRYK

-529 FENEGKLEM
+529 FENEGKEDLV
-538 LKINFKEESFIRRK
+538 KINFKEEYFIR
-552 DKRNE
+552 KRAKQEEFDISNE
-557 FYISKIEDKIKLNKK
+557 KNRIKLNKK
-572 IEIEMRLE
+572 IKVDFTLETICDKYDNNEI
-580 EILDKNNRGEIILP
+580 KLP
-594 FKISEKSDIVEIQN
+594 FRISEKSDIIEIQN
-608 EKIVMKSDRKTK
+608 KIKKVVTRTDRKTQTEK
-620 LKNIFF
+620 IFF
-626 NNSDSIINA
+626 NNSYGKVNT
-635 PIVELFKNIEKNKF
+635 PIVELFNNIEKNKF
-649 EISKEDL
+649 EISKKDMQEKFNIKNQSITKL
-656 EIKFGIKDQKVTKV
+656 KEIIT
-670 KDIIFG
+670 G
-676 INQII
+676 INQVI
-681 RRKIE
+681 RKKIE
-686 EKFPETEE
+686 EKFPEVGEV
-694 IEDFI
+694 EDFI

>member
-67 EDFKNHLLSEKK
+67 EDFKNHLSNEKK
-79 LLEEEGVDTSEITK
+79 LLEEDGVDTSEITK

-113 EKDLRIFQNIKTLY
+113 EKDLRIFPNIKTLY

-141 KESSKYRNKIEI
+141 KEASKYRDKIKI

-223 DNNKNEFIKGKGQG
+223 DDNKNEFVKGKGQG

-305 YNEDIENFYSD
+305 YSEDIENFYSD

-341 KYLARVIY
+341 KYLLRVIY
-349 RVESDCIN
+349 RVKSDCIDI
-357 MKWLKFSN
+357 KWLKFSN
-365 NIFGITENEIKKE
+365 NIFGITENEIKRE
-378 KDEKIERNVEDKELD
+378 KDEKIEIGVVGKKLD
-393 DDEIKRIK
+393 DDEIKKIRESDESLK
-401 EKKAEWENI
+401 NI
-410 DFYSDE
+410 DFNSDRDDE
-416 DDEGKDALELEKS
+416 DENDQGLEKN
-429 IDMVDYFFYFLLKQA
+429 IDMVDYFLYLLLKQA

-451 YHLKNILE
+451 YHLKSILE
-459 EYYKKEEIIQ
+459 EYYEEEMIQ
-469 EIIEIKDSLEISEDE
+469 EIIGVRDSVDISEDE

-492 LFEELTEEY
+492 LFEEFTEEY
-501 ELEEFE
+501 ELEELE

-529 FENEGKLEM
+529 FEDEGKLEI
-538 LKINFKEESFIRRK
+538 LKINFKEEYFIRKR
-552 DKRNE
+552 DKRQE
-557 FYISKIEDKIKLNKK
+557 FDISKVENRIKLNKK
-572 IEIEMRLE
+572 IEIKMKLE
-580 EILDKNNRGEIILP
+580 EILDKNNKDKITFP

-608 EKIVMKSDRKTK
+608 GKIVTKSDRKTK
-620 LKNIFF
+620 VKNIFF
-626 NNSDSIINA
+626 NNSDSIINV

-649 EISKEDL
+649 EISKKDL
-656 EIKFGIKDQKVTKV
+656 EYKFGIKDQKVTKL

-686 EKFPETEE
+686 EKYPKKDD
-694 IEDFI
+694 IEDFL

>member
-1 MEKNKISRIELA
+1 
-13 REIRKLFVKN
+13 
-23 RNIQEYSKIDDNFLV
+23 
-38 DYYFNRYDER
+38 
-48 NNKSGMK
+48 MK

-67 EDFKNHLLSEKK
+67 EDFKNHLSNEKK

-113 EKDLRIFQNIKTLY
+113 EKDLRIFPNIKTLY

-141 KESSKYRNKIEI
+141 KEASKYRDKIKI

-223 DNNKNEFIKGKGQG
+223 DDNKNEFVKGKGQG

-349 RVESDCIN
+349 RVESDYIDI
-357 MKWLKFSN
+357 KWLKFSN
-365 NIFGITENEIKKE
+365 NIFGITENEIKRE
-378 KDEKIERNVEDKELD
+378 KDEKIEIGAVGKKLD
-393 DDEIKRIK
+393 DDEIKKIRESDK
-401 EKKAEWENI
+401 SLKNI
-410 DFYSDE
+410 DFNSNKNDE
-416 DDEGKDALELEKS
+416 DENDQGLEKN
-429 IDMVDYFFYFLLKQA
+429 IDMVDYFLYLLLKQA

-451 YHLKNILE
+451 YHLKSILE
-459 EYYKKEEIIQ
+459 EYYEEEMIQ
-469 EIIEIKDSLEISEDE
+469 EIIGVRDSVDISEDE

-492 LFEELTEEY
+492 LFEEFTEEY
-501 ELEEFE
+501 ELEELE

-529 FENEGKLEM
+529 FEDEGKLEI
-538 LKINFKEESFIRRK
+538 LKINFKEEYFIRKR
-552 DKRNE
+552 DKRQE
-557 FYISKIEDKIKLNKK
+557 FDISKVENRIKLNKK
-572 IEIEMRLE
+572 IEIKMKLE
-580 EILDKNNRGEIILP
+580 EILDKNNKDEIKFP

-608 EKIVMKSDRKTK
+608 GKIVTKSDRKTK
-620 LKNIFF
+620 VKNIFF
-626 NNSDSIINA
+626 NNSDSIINV

-649 EISKEDL
+649 EISKKDL
-656 EIKFGIKDQKVTKV
+656 EYKFGIKDQKVTKL

-686 EKFPETEE
+686 EKYLKKDD

>member
-67 EDFKNHLLSEKK
+67 EDFKNHLSNEKK
-79 LLEEEGVDTSEITK
+79 LLEEDGVDTSEITK

-113 EKDLRIFQNIKTLY
+113 EKDLRIFPNIKTLY

-141 KESSKYRNKIEI
+141 KEASKYRDKIKI

-223 DNNKNEFIKGKGQG
+223 DDNKNEFVKGKGQG

-305 YNEDIENFYSD
+305 YSEDIENFYSD
-316 LNEALKKIFKYKFL
+316 LNETLKKIFKYKFL

-365 NIFGITENEIKKE
+365 NIFGITENEIRRE
-378 KDEKIERNVEDKELD
+378 KDEKIEIGAVGKKLD
-393 DDEIKRIK
+393 DDEIKKIRESDK
-401 EKKAEWENI
+401 SLKNI
-410 DFYSDE
+410 DFNSNKNDE
-416 DDEGKDALELEKS
+416 DENDQGLEKN
-429 IDMVDYFFYFLLKQA
+429 IDMVDYFLYLLLKQA

-451 YHLKNILE
+451 YHLKSILE
-459 EYYKKEEIIQ
+459 EYYEEEMIQ
-469 EIIEIKDSLEISEDE
+469 EIIEIKDSIDISEDE
-484 KIKLIKNI
+484 KIKLIKNV
-492 LFEELTEEY
+492 LFEEFTEEY
-501 ELEEFE
+501 ELEELE

-529 FENEGKLEM
+529 FEDEGKLEI
-538 LKINFKEESFIRRK
+538 LKINFKEEYFIRKR
-552 DKRNE
+552 DKRQE
-557 FYISKIEDKIKLNKK
+557 FDISKVENRIKLNKK
-572 IEIEMRLE
+572 IEIKMKLE
-580 EILDKNNRGEIILP
+580 EILDKNNKDEIKFP

-608 EKIVMKSDRKTK
+608 GNIVTKSDRKTK
-620 LKNIFF
+620 VKNIFF
-626 NNSDSIINA
+626 NNSDSIINV

-649 EISKEDL
+649 EISKKDL
-656 EIKFGIKDQKVTKV
+656 EYKFGIKDQKVTKL

-686 EKFPETEE
+686 EKYPKKDD

>member
-67 EDFKNHLLSEKK
+67 EDFKNHLSNEKK
-79 LLEEEGVDTSEITK
+79 LLEEDGVDTSEITK

-113 EKDLRIFQNIKTLY
+113 EKDLRIFPNIKTLY

-141 KESSKYRNKIEI
+141 KEASKYRDKIKI

-223 DNNKNEFIKGKGQG
+223 DDNKNEFVKGKGQG

-305 YNEDIENFYSD
+305 YSEDIENFYSD

-341 KYLARVIY
+341 KYLLRVIY
-349 RVESDCIN
+349 RVKSDCIDI
-357 MKWLKFSN
+357 KWLKFSN
-365 NIFGITENEIKKE
+365 NIFGITENEIKRE
-378 KDEKIERNVEDKELD
+378 KDEKIEIGVVGKKLD
-393 DDEIKRIK
+393 YDEIKKIRESDK
-401 EKKAEWENI
+401 SLKNI
-410 DFYSDE
+410 DFNSDRDDE
-416 DDEGKDALELEKS
+416 DENDQGLEKN
-429 IDMVDYFFYFLLKQA
+429 IDMVDYFLYLLLKQA

-451 YHLKNILE
+451 YHLKSILE
-459 EYYKKEEIIQ
+459 EYYEEEMIQ
-469 EIIEIKDSLEISEDE
+469 EIIGVRDSVDISEDE

-492 LFEELTEEY
+492 LFEEFTEEY
-501 ELEEFE
+501 ELEELE

-522 GGILDIP
+522 GGTLDIP
-529 FENEGKLEM
+529 FEDEGKLEI
-538 LKINFKEESFIRRK
+538 LKINFKEEYFIRKR
-552 DKRNE
+552 DKRQE
-557 FYISKIEDKIKLNKK
+557 FDISKVENRIKLNKK
-572 IEIEMRLE
+572 IEIKMKLE
-580 EILDKNNRGEIILP
+580 EILDKNNKDEIKFP

-608 EKIVMKSDRKTK
+608 GKIVTKSDRKTK
-620 LKNIFF
+620 VKNIFF
-626 NNSDSIINA
+626 NNSDSIINV

-649 EISKEDL
+649 EISKKDL
-656 EIKFGIKDQKVTKV
+656 EYKFGIKDQKVTKV

-686 EKFPETEE
+686 EKYPKKDD

>member
-67 EDFKNHLLSEKK
+67 EDFKNHLSNEKK
-79 LLEEEGVDTSEITK
+79 LLEEDGVDTSEITK

-98 SHSYSENS
+98 SHSYSEKS

-113 EKDLRIFQNIKTLY
+113 EKDLRIFPNIKTLY

-141 KESSKYRNKIEI
+141 KEASKYRDKIKI

-223 DNNKNEFIKGKGQG
+223 DDNKDEFIKGKGQG

-305 YNEDIENFYSD
+305 YSEDIENFYSD

-335 RLREYV
+335 RLREYI
-341 KYLARVIY
+341 KYLLRIVY
-349 RVESDCIN
+349 RVKNDNIN
-357 MKWLKFSN
+357 WIKFSK
-365 NIFGITENEIKKE
+365 NIFGITENEIINDEEE
-378 KDEKIERNVEDKELD
+378 KAKRVIERKRKETSDLDLNYEDYEIE
-393 DDEIKRIK
+393 DEEI
-401 EKKAEWENI
+401 
-410 DFYSDE
+410 
-416 DDEGKDALELEKS
+416 S
-429 IDMVDYFFYFLLKQA
+429 IDGLDYFFYLLLKQA
-444 IFEKISN
+444 VFEKVSSYYLEN
-451 YHLKNILE
+451 VKNILKDYYE
-459 EYYKKEEIIQ
+459 EEQVQKIIS
-469 EIIEIKDSLEISEDE
+469 IINSKDKSVNV
-484 KIKLIKNI
+484 KNKLIKNI
-492 LFEELTEEY
+492 LFDEFSVEY
-501 ELEEFE
+501 ELKEFE
-507 IPDLADKNVGLLKYK
+507 IPDLADMNIGLIRYK

-529 FENEGKLEM
+529 FENEGKEDLV
-538 LKINFKEESFIRRK
+538 KINFKEEYFIR
-552 DKRNE
+552 KRAKQEEFDISNE
-557 FYISKIEDKIKLNKK
+557 KNRIKLNKK
-572 IEIEMRLE
+572 IKVDFTLETICDKYDNNEI
-580 EILDKNNRGEIILP
+580 KLP
-594 FKISEKSDIVEIQN
+594 FRISEKSDIVEIQN
-608 EKIVMKSDRKTK
+608 KIKKVVTKTDRKTQTEK
-620 LKNIFF
+620 IFF
-626 NNSDSIINA
+626 NNSYGKVNT
-635 PIVELFKNIEKNKF
+635 PIVELFNNIEKNKF
-649 EISKEDL
+649 EISKKDMQEKFNIKNQSITKL
-656 EIKFGIKDQKVTKV
+656 KEIIT
-670 KDIIFG
+670 G
-676 INQII
+676 INQVI
-681 RRKIE
+681 RKKIE
-686 EKFPETEE
+686 EKFPEVGEV
-694 IEDFI
+694 EDFI

>member
-1 MEKNKISRIELA
+1 
-13 REIRKLFVKN
+13 
-23 RNIQEYSKIDDNFLV
+23 
-38 DYYFNRYDER
+38 
-48 NNKSGMK
+48 MK

-67 EDFKNHLLSEKK
+67 EDFKNHLSNEKK
-79 LLEEEGVDTSEITK
+79 LLEENGVDTSEITK

-113 EKDLRIFQNIKTLY
+113 EKDLRIFPNIKTLY

-141 KESSKYRNKIEI
+141 KESSKYRDKIEI

-223 DNNKNEFIKGKGQG
+223 DDNKNEFIKGKGQG

-305 YNEDIENFYSD
+305 YSEDIENFYSD

-341 KYLARVIY
+341 KYLARIIY
-349 RVESDCIN
+349 RVESDYIDI
-357 MKWLKFSN
+357 KWLKFSN

-401 EKKAEWENI
+401 EKKTEWENI

-429 IDMVDYFFYFLLKQA
+429 IEMVDYFLYLLLKQA

-451 YHLKNILE
+451 YHLKSILE
-459 EYYKKEEIIQ
+459 EYYKEEMIQ
-469 EIIEIKDSLEISEDE
+469 EIIEIKDLVDISEDE
-484 KIKLIKNI
+484 KIKLIKNV
-492 LFEELTEEY
+492 LFEEFTEEY
-501 ELEEFE
+501 ELEELE

-529 FENEGKLEM
+529 FEDEGKLEI
-538 LKINFKEESFIRRK
+538 LKINFKEEYFIRKR
-552 DKRNE
+552 DKRQE
-557 FYISKIEDKIKLNKK
+557 FDISKVENRIKLNKK
-572 IEIEMRLE
+572 IEIKMKLE
-580 EILDKNNRGEIILP
+580 EIFDKNNKDEVKFP

-608 EKIVMKSDRKTK
+608 GKIVTKSDRKTK
-620 LKNIFF
+620 VKNIFF
-626 NNSDSIINA
+626 NNSDSIINV

-649 EISKEDL
+649 EISKKDL
-656 EIKFGIKDQKVTKV
+656 EYKFGIKDQKVTKL

-686 EKFPETEE
+686 EKYPKKDD